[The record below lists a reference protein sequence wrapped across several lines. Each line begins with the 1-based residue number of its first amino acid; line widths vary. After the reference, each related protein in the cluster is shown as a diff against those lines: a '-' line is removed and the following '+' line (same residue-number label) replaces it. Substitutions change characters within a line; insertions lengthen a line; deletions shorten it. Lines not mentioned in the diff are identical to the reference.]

1 MANAQQLA
9 TVIRGPYPG
18 RMIAARRRD
27 PSPVRAEGHIPD
39 HAQHRSAGMGHAQ
52 MLAAISAI
60 EDAGNVAAGR
70 AEPAPLWAEGD
81 AGDLAA
87 TAPGE
92 LLPGSRGP
100 DGFPRDL
107 RVSRP
112 GKVHPQLMA
121 GYPGVRDERL
131 ADLAGA
137 VYRGEPCFR
146 PRSRD
151 QGPQCPTTLSS
162 SSMSAAFTP
171 YKRGGD
177 GAAV

>member
-81 AGDLAA
+81 AGALAA
-87 TAPGE
+87 PAPGE

-100 DGFPRDL
+100 DGSHVIFACRGRERFTRSSWPGIPASGTSAWQTWLVRFTGGSRASGREAGT
-107 RVSRP
+107 RVLS
-112 GKVHPQLMA
+112 A
-121 GYPGVRDERL
+121 
-131 ADLAGA
+131 
-137 VYRGEPCFR
+137 R
-146 PRSRD
+146 PRSA
-151 QGPQCPTTLSS
+151 P
-162 SSMSAAFTP
+162 AA
-171 YKRGGD
+171 
-177 GAAV
+177 